1 MLAYSDAL
9 RRLQERADVD
19 LRRLVI
25 SAAAP
30 LEGWDLALYVVD
42 FAHRVLFPLPAT
54 WSPSEEPV
62 NGPPSIVERPAELDV
77 EVFMEEDVA
86 SSLAGRA
93 FTTCRPVTAERANGT
108 RIWVPIMEGSERTG
122 VLALTVAKQ
131 AAELAVIELEML
143 GAFAG
148 LLLAATSKCSDLPH
162 LHRRGQP
169 MSLAAN
175 IQWDALPPL
184 CARTDQ
190 VLVAGALEPAYDIAG
205 DGFDYALNG
214 EEADFALFDGMGHG
228 VSSSVLA
235 GLAIGAY
242 RYRRRQHA
250 TISDIHATIDESLSQ
265 EYLGEAF
272 ATGIIGR
279 ISLRD
284 GLLQWSTAGHPAPLL
299 LRGRKVVAELASE
312 PALPF
317 GLGGEPPTVAQ
328 QQLQPGDVIVLYT
341 DGVIEA
347 RTPEGDEF
355 GVERLIDHVERAAAG
370 GQPSEEMLRRVT
382 EAVLAHQQDKLR
394 DDATL
399 LIIQWFGPRI
409 PSEVPGQRSG
419 GTLSGDGSSEILEVD
434 PA

>member
-9 RRLQERADVD
+9 GRLRERADVD
-19 LRRLVI
+19 LRQLI
-25 SAAAP
+25 AKAAAP

-54 WSPSEEPV
+54 LRPSEAGTD
-62 NGPPSIVERPAELDV
+62 GPQVSDSLTTGFGVAE
-77 EVFMEEDVA
+77 FMEEDVA

-93 FTTCRPVTAERANGT
+93 FSTCRPVTAERDDGV
-108 RIWVPIMEGSERTG
+108 RIWVPIFEGSERTG
-122 VLALTVAKQ
+122 VLAITVAK
-131 AAELAVIELEML
+131 ETMERAVIELEVL

-148 LLLAATSKCSDLPH
+148 LVLASTARYSDLPH
-162 LHRRGQP
+162 LHRRGRP

-184 CARTDQ
+184 CARTAQ

-205 DGFDYALNG
+205 DGFDYAING
-214 EEADFALFDGMGHG
+214 DEADFALFDGMGHG

-250 TISDIHATIDESLSQ
+250 SISEIHSTIDESLTK

-272 ATGIIGR
+272 ATGIVGR
-279 ISLRD
+279 INLRD
-284 GLLQWSTAGHPAPLL
+284 GTLHWSSAGHPPPLL
-299 LRGRKVVAELASE
+299 LRGRKVVAELAAE

-317 GLGGEPPTVAQ
+317 GLGDAPPTVAH
-328 QQLQPGDVIVLYT
+328 QQLQPGDVVVLYT
-341 DGVIEA
+341 DGVTEA
-347 RTPEGDEF
+347 RSAAGDEF
-355 GVERLIDHVERAAAG
+355 GVERLIDHLEREAAG
-370 GQPSEEMLRRVT
+370 GRPSEEMLRRVT
-382 EAVLAHQQDKLR
+382 EAVLAHQQESLR

-399 LIIQWFGPRI
+399 LIIQWFGPTNA
-409 PSEVPGQRSG
+409 SAVPGQRISD
-419 GTLSGDGSSEILEVD
+419 TREGDASTEFHEAG
-434 PA
+434 PT

>member
-9 RRLQERADVD
+9 GRLRERVDVD
-19 LRRLVI
+19 LRQLVVA
-25 SAAAP
+25 AAAP

-42 FAHRVLFPLPAT
+42 FAHRVLFPLPAIL
-54 WSPSEEPV
+54 
-62 NGPPSIVERPAELDV
+62 GAAAERNSVPGSGNAPTEFGV
-77 EVFMEEDVA
+77 EVFTEEDV
-86 SSLAGRA
+86 SNSLAGRA
-93 FTTCRPVTAERANGT
+93 FSTSSPVTAERANGV
-108 RIWVPIMEGSERTG
+108 RIWVPILEGSERAG
-122 VLALTVAKQ
+122 VLALTVTRDI
-131 AAELAVIELEML
+131 AESAVHELEAL

-148 LLLAATSKCSDLPH
+148 LLLAATAKCSDLPH
-162 LHRRGQP
+162 LHRRGKP

-184 CARTDQ
+184 CARTEQ

-250 TISDIHATIDESLSQ
+250 SLSDIHFTIDESLSQ

-272 ATGIIGR
+272 ATGIVGR

-299 LRGRKVVAELASE
+299 LRGRKVVAELTSE
-312 PALPF
+312 PGLPF
-317 GLGGEPPTVAQ
+317 GLGDEPPAVGQ
-328 QQLQPGDVIVLYT
+328 QQLQPGDVVVLYT
-341 DGVIEA
+341 DGVVEA

-355 GVERLIDHVERAAAG
+355 GVERLIDHLEREAAG
-370 GQPSEEMLRRVT
+370 GKSSEEMLRRVT
-382 EAVLAHQQDKLR
+382 EAVLAHQQDRLR

-399 LIIQWFGPRI
+399 LVIQWFGPGI
-409 PSEVPGQRSG
+409 ASEVPGQRTSAA
-419 GTLSGDGSSEILEVD
+419 LSGDGSAVVSE
-434 PA
+434 AGQA